1 MVPLNLINQF
11 KIVTAP
17 PPKKK
22 ESHHAHQQNI
32 SIDIA
37 TEHGTI
43 LSEITLNKLFLKP
56 KYNDTLFY
64 FTH

>member
-17 PPKKK
+17 PPPQ
-22 ESHHAHQQNI
+22 SHHAYKQNI

-43 LSEITLNKLFLKP
+43 LSEIILNKLFLKP

-64 FTH
+64 FMH